1 MIKDN
6 RITVANFLLGIAVLI
21 ILGVA
26 IWYSLAFIYLVVSSA
41 VELISNPRTSFDTC
55 KVILLTVITYQLKSI
70 NRSLK
75 NAARQNQTY
84 GSYL

>member
-1 MIKDN
+1 MTKDDK
-6 RITVANFLLGIAVLI
+6 LK
-21 ILGVA
+21 LGVGIITA
-26 IWYSLAFIYLVVSSA
+26 CLLVVVIWYSLAFIYLVVSSA

-55 KVILLTVITYQLKSI
+55 KVILLTVITYQLRSV